1 MFCCAFCFL
10 VDSKRKAPYNVFFS
24 EPVSRR
30 PDVDYLPAAKQ
41 SKKKEDARLFEAD
54 GNERRP
60 PDSFQAASQRTKEA
74 DGVGYR
80 LVKSRERLREKEN
93 FRNLHR
99 NGQRIDAESFGMIFR
114 ENGLSHSRFSAV
126 VNRKFGSA
134 VSRNQAKRKSR
145 SLFDLFRLEISPP
158 CDILFFP
165 KTALL
170 ERQHKSLVM
179 EFKRALDAAEIV
191 ARKR

>member
-1 MFCCAFCFL
+1 M
-10 VDSKRKAPYNVFFS
+10 VDSSLKAPYNVFFS

-41 SKKKEDARLFEAD
+41 SKKKEDAWLFETY
-54 GNERRP
+54 GNERGAP
-60 PDSFQAASQRTKEA
+60 YTFQTPGQRTKEA

-80 LVKSRERLREKEN
+80 LVKSRERLKEKEQ
-93 FRNLHR
+93 FRNLHQ
-99 NGQRIDAESFGMIFR
+99 NGRKIDAESFRMLFR
-114 ENGLSHSRFSAV
+114 PNGLSNCRFSAV

-170 ERQHKSLVM
+170 EQQYKSLVM
-179 EFKRALDAAEIV
+179 EFNRALVAAGIL
-191 ARKR
+191 ARGR